1 MTKEKILQNY
11 KKGLI
16 SDYFRNNMRAYNH
29 SMYPRAT
36 SIKKANCELYL
47 YPAYV
52 RVDDKFTNEEIL
64 NNFYIG
70 DLMEIDL
77 EIGTAKEYFGDNWNP
92 ETGNGKWGK

>member
-16 SDYFRNNMRAYNH
+16 SDFYRNHMRTYNH
-29 SMYPRAT
+29 SMYPKIT
-36 SIKKANCELYL
+36 EVKCENCEYYL

-52 RVDDKFTNEEIL
+52 RIDNKFTDQEIL
-64 NNFYIG
+64 DNFYIG

-77 EIGTAKEYFGDNWNP
+77 EIGTAKEFFGENRNP

>member
-1 MTKEKILQNY
+1 MTKEKILEKY

-16 SDYFRNNMRAYNH
+16 SDFYRNHMRAYNI
-29 SMYPRAT
+29 MQYPSCT
-36 SIKKANCELYL
+36 SIKSENCEYYL

-52 RVDDKFTNEEIL
+52 RIDDKFTDEEIL
-64 NNFYIG
+64 DNFYIG

-77 EIGTAKEYFGDNWNP
+77 EVGTAKEFFGDDWNP

>member
-11 KKGLI
+11 KKGLM
-16 SDYFRNNMRAYNH
+16 SDFYRNHMRDYNR
-29 SMYPRAT
+29 SMYPSCT
-36 SIKKANCELYL
+36 EVKSKNCEYYL

-52 RVDDKFTNEEIL
+52 RVDDKFTDKEIL
-64 NNFYIG
+64 DNFYIG

-77 EIGTAKEYFGDNWNP
+77 EVGTAEEFFGEGWNP